1 MKIRVA
7 DYIAN
12 FLSDNG
18 ITDVFTVTGGGAMHL
33 NDAFGHHPKIHCT
46 YNHHEQ
52 ACAIAAEGYTRYSQK
67 LAVVCVTSGPGGINA
82 LNGVVGGW
90 LDSIPM
96 FIISGQVKFSTT
108 RSSTNVPVRQLGDQ
122 EYNIIDSV
130 RPMTKYAVMIDDPY
144 KIAYILE
151 KMLYVACH
159 GRGGPVWLDVPLNIQ
174 GAIIETDDLEHYDC
188 AEDSREVPEKV
199 TESTVNSIVEKIKNA
214 KRPVIFAG
222 TAIRYSG
229 AYESF
234 LKMIEKLNVPVV
246 TEWNAHDLLWD
257 GHPLYCGRPGTV
269 GTRGGNFVLQYSD
282 CLLVLGNRLN
292 IRTISYNWEN
302 FAKDA
307 YKIMVDIDPAELMK
321 PTLKIDMPVCAD
333 VKDFI
338 EAVNRSS
345 AVLDNHKAW
354 AEWGRKLNEKY
365 PACEKSY
372 FDPSK
377 PLNPYVFIDKFTKNL
392 SDGDAVICSNGSAC
406 VCTFQ
411 GAVVKKNQRLFTN
424 SGCASM
430 GYGLPAALGVA
441 VCRKGERTIC
451 IEGDGSLMMNLQEL
465 QTVIYNNL
473 NLKIV
478 ILNNNGYHSIRQTQK
493 NLFQPPMY
501 GVCSDNGVSF
511 PDFEKLSAAF
521 GFPYFKV
528 DSIEGADS
536 QIQSALGTEGP
547 VVIEAFLDPEQ
558 NFSPKLSA
566 RRLPDGTMVSPSL
579 EDMSPFLSQEEMK
592 AIKEE
597 AMNL

>member
-1 MKIRVA
+1 MRIRVA

-12 FLSDNG
+12 FLVENEIS
-18 ITDVFTVTGGGAMHL
+18 DVFTVTGGGAMHL

-96 FIISGQVKFSTT
+96 FIISGQVKYSTT
-108 RSSTNVPVRQLGDQ
+108 RASTSVPVRQLGDQ

-130 RPMTKYAVMIDDPY
+130 KPMTKYAVMIDDPY

-151 KMLYVACH
+151 KMLYVATH

-174 GAIIETDDLEHYDC
+174 GAIIETDDLKHYDN
-188 AEDSREVPEKV
+188 AEDSREVPLKPETSVINEILKKI
-199 TESTVNSIVEKIKNA
+199 ENSR
-214 KRPVIFAG
+214 RPVIFAG

-229 AYESF
+229 AYNSF
-234 LKMIEKLNVPVV
+234 LKMVEKLNVPVV

-257 GHPLYCGRPGTV
+257 EHPLYCGRPGTV

-282 CLLVLGNRLN
+282 CLIVLGNRLN

-302 FAKDA
+302 FAPNA

-338 EAVNRSS
+338 EAVIESGVSFN
-345 AVLDNHKAW
+345 KYGKW
-354 AEWGRKLNEKY
+354 IEWGKKVNTLY

-372 FDPSK
+372 FDSSK
-377 PLNPYVFIDKFTKNL
+377 PLNPYVFIDKLTKLL
-392 SDGDAVICSNGSAC
+392 SEGDSIVCSNGSAC

-430 GYGLPAALGVA
+430 GYGLPAAIGVA
-441 VCRKGERTIC
+441 VEKKGSRVIC
-451 IEGDGSLMMNLQEL
+451 IEGDGSLMMNLQEM
-465 QTVIYNNL
+465 QTVIYNKL
-473 NLKIV
+473 NMKLV

-511 PDFEKLSAAF
+511 PDFEKLSIAF
-521 GFPYFKV
+521 GYPYFKV
-528 DSIEGADS
+528 DKIETAEEIIS
-536 QIQSALGTEGP
+536 KALETEGP
-547 VVIEAFLDPEQ
+547 VVIEAILDSDQ

-579 EDMSPFLSQEEMK
+579 EDMSPFLPEEEVAALK
-592 AIKEE
+592 KE
-597 AMNL
+597 AMSL

>member
-174 GAIIETDDLEHYDC
+174 GAIIETDDLKHYDC

-338 EAVNRSS
+338 EAVNHSS

-354 AEWGRKLNEKY
+354 VEWSRKINEKY

>member
-90 LDSIPM
+90 LDSIPR

-174 GAIIETDDLEHYDC
+174 GAIIETDDLKHYDC

-333 VKDFI
+333 VKYFI
-338 EAVNRSS
+338 EAVNHSS
-345 AVLDNHKAW
+345 AVLDNHKVW
-354 AEWGRKLNEKY
+354 VEWSRKSNEKY

>member
-130 RPMTKYAVMIDDPY
+130 KPMTKYAVMIDDPY

-174 GAIIETDDLEHYDC
+174 GAIIETDDLKHYDC
-188 AEDSREVPEKV
+188 TEDSREVPAKV
-199 TESTVNSIVEKIKNA
+199 SDTLICDILGKIKNA
-214 KRPVIFAG
+214 RRPVIFAG

-257 GHPLYCGRPGTV
+257 DHPLYCGRPGTV

-345 AVLDNHKAW
+345 VELKCHQSW
-354 AEWGRKLNEKY
+354 VEWGRKINEKY

-377 PLNPYVFIDKFTKNL
+377 PLNPYVFIDKFTKKL
-392 SDGDAVICSNGSAC
+392 SDGDAIICSNGSAC

-441 VCRKGERTIC
+441 VCKKGERTIC

-465 QTVIYNNL
+465 QTVIYNKL

-521 GFPYFKV
+521 GFPYYKV

-536 QIQSALGTEGP
+536 QIQNALETEGP

-579 EDMSPFLSQEEMK
+579 EDMSPFLSQDEMK

>member
-174 GAIIETDDLEHYDC
+174 GAIIETDDLKHYDC

-354 AEWGRKLNEKY
+354 VEWGRKINEKY

-536 QIQSALGTEGP
+536 QIQNALETEGP

>member
-174 GAIIETDDLEHYDC
+174 GAIIETDDLKHYDC

-354 AEWGRKLNEKY
+354 VEWGRKINEKY

-536 QIQSALGTEGP
+536 QIQNALETEGP

-558 NFSPKLSA
+558 KFSPKLSA